1 LIKGFKKT
9 SKSLKKNKKTLFFH
23 SLNILNRLN
32 RVSILLQGDNPKL
45 YSFDKDN
52 KRFTQKARFEVET
65 FRTPGKRE
73 TNPRLGTEIEEWN
86 VLLIQIQEGAPW

>member
-1 LIKGFKKT
+1 MFSYASFSFHLLT
-9 SKSLKKNKKTLFFH
+9 CVESLK
-23 SLNILNRLN
+23 
-32 RVSILLQGDNPKL
+32 SILLQGDNPKL

-73 TNPRLGTEIEEWN
+73 INPRLGTEIEEWN
-86 VLLIQIQEGAPW
+86 VLLIQIQGGAPW